1 MSKSSTAEE
10 SLIHYQGA
18 PALNYWVQGHNPVRQ
33 PGGFHYLPCMNSMTN
48 HQATRKQLRRELRAR
63 RRALTPQQQKR
74 ASRRLC
80 RNLLAS
86 RELRDARS
94 IALYWPNDGE
104 IDPRPLQAAVERMNK
119 RCYLPVLHPIL
130 GNRLWFLRLDRNT
143 PMRRNRFGIPEPRLS
158 RAASRP
164 AWALDVV
171 LMPLVGFTAEG
182 DRLGMG
188 GGFYDRTFAF
198 LSRPDCHRPKLIGLA
213 HESQRLDAM
222 PTASWDI
229 PMNAIVT
236 DQGYYPVSRRGQ

>member
-1 MSKSSTAEE
+1 
-10 SLIHYQGA
+10 
-18 PALNYWVQGHNPVRQ
+18 
-33 PGGFHYLPCMNSMTN
+33 MTN
-48 HQATRKQLRRELRAR
+48 HQPTRQQLRRDLRSR
-63 RRALTPQQQKR
+63 RRALSPQQQRR
-74 ASRRLC
+74 ASRKLC

-104 IDPRPLQAAVERMNK
+104 IDPRSLQPAVARMNK
-119 RCYLPVLHPIL
+119 GCYLPVLHPIL
-130 GNRLWFLRLDRNT
+130 GNRLWFLRLDRDT
-143 PMRRNRFGIPEPRLS
+143 PMVRNRFGIPEPSLR

-171 LMPLVGFTAEG
+171 LMPLVGFTPEG

-198 LSRPDCHRPKLIGLA
+198 LGQPGQHAPRLIGLA
-213 HESQRLDAM
+213 HECQRVATM
-222 PTASWDI
+222 PTASWDV

-236 DQGYYPVSRRGQ
+236 DQGYYPVH